1 MRYGGLGAF
10 LETKVLNQSLG
21 IFSNFS
27 AENPPHRKA
36 VSRCASVNRRNRQME
51 DLNKL
56 REEIEYLKFTT
67 EDEFNTIRKQFE
79 KTLEYINS
87 QTEAASALNLMIQ
100 ENIQFVKD
108 VYEKFEIKNIEIN
121 NLKLNIQTLE
131 TLIRTQNIKIETLEF
146 LQNIK
151 K

>member
-1 MRYGGLGAF
+1 
-10 LETKVLNQSLG
+10 
-21 IFSNFS
+21 
-27 AENPPHRKA
+27 
-36 VSRCASVNRRNRQME
+36 ME
-51 DLNKL
+51 DLKKL

-121 NLKLNIQTLE
+121 NLKLNIQTIE

>member
-1 MRYGGLGAF
+1 M
-10 LETKVLNQSLG
+10 
-21 IFSNFS
+21 I
-27 AENPPHRKA
+27 ENNRFRSSQPRQAPE
-36 VSRCASVNRRNRQME
+36 RCASVNRRKRQME